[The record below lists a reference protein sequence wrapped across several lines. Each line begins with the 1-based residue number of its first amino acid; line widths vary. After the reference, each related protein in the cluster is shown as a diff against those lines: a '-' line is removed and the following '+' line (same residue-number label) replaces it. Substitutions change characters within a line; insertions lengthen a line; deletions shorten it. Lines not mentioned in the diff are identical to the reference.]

1 MSSRNAEKRPVAW
14 KINYNRELAEISRD
28 MGFEVWPFF
37 VGCITSRDN
46 IGRLEGDEYQLKGM
60 FFPDIR
66 YPQVAVEKVRQIRD
80 ALVEKGLIIVYV
92 VKEVKYIMLPKI
104 GEYSDIVGNMSPN
117 SVYPDPPAD
126 VIKAWEQ
133 RMNDVYTP
141 SKRVNTP
148 SKRKT
153 SKVEVEGKGEVE
165 DKDLKKEKKVF
176 KEKKKFHTPVFK
188 NDVTELRKRYKNDD
202 ALVKRHLTG
211 QGYAEVEIDKA
222 LGRF

>member
-14 KINYNRELAEISRD
+14 KISYNRELAEISKE

-37 VGCITSRDN
+37 IGCITSRDN
-46 IGRLEGDEYQLKGM
+46 LGRLEGDEYQLKGM
-60 FFPDIR
+60 FFPDTR

-92 VKEVKYIMLPKI
+92 VKDVKYIMLPKI

-126 VIKAWEQ
+126 VIKMWEQ

-141 SKRVNTP
+141 AKSVNTS
-148 SKRKT
+148 SKRK
-153 SKVEVEGKGEVE
+153 SSEVEVEGKVE
-165 DKDLKKEKKVF
+165 DKDFKKKRSL
-176 KEKKKFHTPVFK
+176 EKKKFSTPVFK
-188 NDVTELRKRYKNDD
+188 NDVAELRRKYKNDD

>member
-14 KINYNRELAEISRD
+14 KINYNRELAEISKE

-37 VGCITSRDN
+37 IGCITSRDN

-60 FFPDIR
+60 FFPDTR

-92 VKEVKYIMLPKI
+92 VKDVKYILLPKI
-104 GEYSDIVGNMSPN
+104 GDYSDIVGNMSAN

-126 VIKAWEQ
+126 VIEAWEQ

-141 SKRVNTP
+141 SKRKL
-148 SKRKT
+148 S
-153 SKVEVEGKGEVE
+153 EVE
-165 DKDLKKEKKVF
+165 DKGEGKDKDFKKEKKVL
-176 KEKKKFHTPVFK
+176 KEKKKFSTPVFK
-188 NDVTELRKRYKNDD
+188 NDVVELRRKYKNDD
-202 ALVKRHLTG
+202 ALVKRHLMG
-211 QGYAEVEIDKA
+211 QGFAEVEIDKA